1 MQLNRIPQ
9 SVSDL
14 EKDFRTIGN
23 DRWTV
28 RLNML
33 DKQVIEILLH
43 AEKKCSK
50 LRIREVEYS
59 PEISN
64 TAEKWHLQRIALKVA
79 EGDR

>member
-43 AEKKCSK
+43 AEKKCKK
-50 LRIREVEYS
+50 LRIGEVEYS
-59 PEISN
+59 PEISD
-64 TAEKWHLQRIALKVA
+64 TVEK
-79 EGDR
+79 